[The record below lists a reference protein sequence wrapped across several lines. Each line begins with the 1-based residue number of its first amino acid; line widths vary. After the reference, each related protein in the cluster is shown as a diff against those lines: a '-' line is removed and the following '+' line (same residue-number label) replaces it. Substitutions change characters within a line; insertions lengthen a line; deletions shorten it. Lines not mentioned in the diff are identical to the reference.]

1 MFVRALSPVERGQLE
16 AGLKSRDAFT
26 LRRSQVLLASGR
38 GEPVAGVA
46 AAVGCSRQTVRNVI
60 HAFAAGGLAGLAR
73 RSSRPTT
80 VVPELD
86 GARRERLKGVLHQSP
101 RTFGKHRSTWTL
113 ALLAEVAHERG
124 LTEGRVST
132 DTIRVAVRR
141 LGVGWKRA
149 KDWITSPD
157 PLYGQKKSGGTG

>member
-1 MFVRALSPVERGQLE
+1 MFVRAMSPVEKGQLE
-16 AGLKSRDAFT
+16 AGLRSPDGFA
-26 LRRSQVLLASGR
+26 LRRSQILLASGR
-38 GEPVAGVA
+38 GERVAAIA

-60 HAFAAGGLAGLAR
+60 HAFAAGGVGGLGR
-73 RSSRPTT
+73 QSSRPTT

-86 GARRERLKGVLHQSP
+86 EAKRQRLKEVLHQSP
-101 RTFGKHRSTWTL
+101 RLFGKPRSTWTL
-113 ALLAEVAHERG
+113 GLLAAVAHERG
-124 LTEGRVST
+124 LTKVRVST

-157 PLYGQKKSGGTG
+157 PLYQQKKSGGTG